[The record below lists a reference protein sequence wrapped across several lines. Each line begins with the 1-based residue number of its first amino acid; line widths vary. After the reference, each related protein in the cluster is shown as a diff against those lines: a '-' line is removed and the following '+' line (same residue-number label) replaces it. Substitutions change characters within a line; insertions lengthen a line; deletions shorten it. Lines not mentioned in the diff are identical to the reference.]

1 MAVVDLEGAYDL
13 HIHAAPC
20 LFERIGDDIEIA
32 QMCRDAGYRAIM
44 LKAHHESTASR
55 AYYADKSVPD
65 IKVFGGLVL
74 NSFVGGINPAA
85 AEAALKTG
93 AKEIWMPTVDGTA
106 HRQFFGVTGNYGVP
120 GSATYIQSTTLKVS
134 QEPAGLLKD
143 GSLPTEVLQVLELV
157 RDYDGILGTTHICK
171 EEMLALAADA
181 VDLGVKKILIT
192 HPHFKMLR
200 LSNADTKHLVD
211 MGAIL
216 ELCSGTVQP
225 IPGYVGINEIVETIR
240 LVGAQNCIISSDTG
254 SPRKPVP
261 PETTR
266 AYLYCLKVRGIAEDE
281 IRMMTRDKPQ
291 ALVGY

>member
-1 MAVVDLEGAYDL
+1 MRLAVVDLEGAYDL

-181 VDLGVKKILIT
+181 VDL
-192 HPHFKMLR
+192 
-200 LSNADTKHLVD
+200 A
-211 MGAIL
+211 
-216 ELCSGTVQP
+216 
-225 IPGYVGINEIVETIR
+225 
-240 LVGAQNCIISSDTG
+240 
-254 SPRKPVP
+254 
-261 PETTR
+261 
-266 AYLYCLKVRGIAEDE
+266 
-281 IRMMTRDKPQ
+281 
-291 ALVGY
+291 